1 MRGLTGK
8 DAGREETGAQ
18 EAQMQ
23 EGLSAEYIGKR
34 TAKGKA
40 ASDRQGDSAEDPC
53 ERSAVTWLAAAKEKQ
68 NQRRHRSTGESRT
81 HKQNRQPIGRVTLPA
96 FSGASDR
103 EGAAVETVLVSGAA
117 GSGGRDAS
125 DDSCGGDSVAAV
137 PTVVVSAAAVVSS
150 GAAPSGVRRILAVIC
165 RRHSDR

>member
-40 ASDRQGDSAEDPC
+40 ASDTFGRASG
-53 ERSAVTWLAAAKEKQ
+53 
-68 NQRRHRSTGESRT
+68 TGRL
-81 HKQNRQPIGRVTLPA
+81 GGA
-96 FSGASDR
+96 FM
-103 EGAAVETVLVSGAA
+103 L
-117 GSGGRDAS
+117 
-125 DDSCGGDSVAAV
+125 
-137 PTVVVSAAAVVSS
+137 
-150 GAAPSGVRRILAVIC
+150 LQ
-165 RRHSDR
+165 